1 MLTHDQI
8 IYALGREHG
17 LVHGQDFIAGQR
29 IDQQTGQQLDDAF
42 IVRWNAAIPEPTKQE
57 LAALCAR
64 YTLGYAREAKLAE
77 INARFSA
84 EAAAVL
90 APYPEEERA
99 TWPFQQREALDWG
112 SNPATPTPYLDG
124 LAAVRGLDPAV
135 MRQKTLDQVH
145 QFVAISQQLV
155 GKRQRLRDA
164 VYAVQDGPGAAAE
177 LAAIEW

>member
-8 IYALGREHG
+8 IYALGREFG
-17 LVHGQDFIAGQR
+17 LVHGRDFIAGQR
-29 IDQQTGQQLDDAF
+29 IDQQTGQQLADAF
-42 IVRWNAAIPEPTKQE
+42 IVRWATSVEQPSQQE
-57 LAALCAR
+57 LVALCAR
-64 YTLGYAREAKLAE
+64 HSLGYDREAKLAD

-99 TWPFQQREALDWG
+99 TWPFQQREALDWAA
-112 SNPATPTPYLDG
+112 SSATPTPYLDG
-124 LAAVRGLDPAV
+124 LAAVRGLDPED
-135 MRQKTLDQVH
+135 MRQKTLQQVQ
-145 QFVAISQQLV
+145 QFIAISQQLV

-177 LAAIEW
+177 LAAIQW